1 MQSKSDNVG
10 IFVTAFYLLFELYT
24 VSINALSCRPTCTF
38 SESHLL
44 CPLHTIYRIHSE
56 YILNTFIT
64 FTTFLHTP
72 SITCTL
78 RLDTITQLQSVFH
91 YMPFSI
97 IVLSAFPD
105 DPPQC

>member
-10 IFVTAFYLLFELYT
+10 IFVTAFYLLFELHT

-56 YILNTFIT
+56 YIHYIHYILTY
-64 FTTFLHTP
+64 P
-72 SITCTL
+72 
-78 RLDTITQLQSVFH
+78 FH
-91 YMPFSI
+91 YMHIMSRYHYTTTKCIPLHALSI